1 MREKNKRKIILYA
14 ANENK
19 CHQKAVIVLQRNI
32 SSICKQHVSRRFIEL
47 DAVYRK
53 KKIKVPSNT
62 LFVIILSKSL
72 LKCLQ
77 RSEDL
82 TVKKTSEIIFV
93 NLLENCEINP
103 KMSLS
108 KIMRHQDNITMFH
121 LPKDTVMFYHFISTR
136 LRQTKNKRDP
146 HIAEKG
152 PKSEETL
159 SQLNRSRQIINHS
172 APRFVP
178 EKPRPSAPSNQS
190 FDSISQVIAIN
201 KRRKYR
207 CTKRMLGFQLTSN
220 GSEHIVLPGH
230 FTYTKDDTAPGY
242 SYEGLMFSSADE
254 TDCDVKQR
262 LWHDTSP
269 KYNTRSADPRRF
281 SQLSDNGLMSDEME
295 AVSIGGK
302 SV

>member
-146 HIAEKG
+146 
-152 PKSEETL
+152 
-159 SQLNRSRQIINHS
+159 Q
-172 APRFVP
+172 
-178 EKPRPSAPSNQS
+178 
-190 FDSISQVIAIN
+190 
-201 KRRKYR
+201 Y
-207 CTKRMLGFQLTSN
+207 C
-220 GSEHIVLPGH
+220 
-230 FTYTKDDTAPGY
+230 
-242 SYEGLMFSSADE
+242 
-254 TDCDVKQR
+254 
-262 LWHDTSP
+262 
-269 KYNTRSADPRRF
+269 
-281 SQLSDNGLMSDEME
+281 
-295 AVSIGGK
+295 
-302 SV
+302 